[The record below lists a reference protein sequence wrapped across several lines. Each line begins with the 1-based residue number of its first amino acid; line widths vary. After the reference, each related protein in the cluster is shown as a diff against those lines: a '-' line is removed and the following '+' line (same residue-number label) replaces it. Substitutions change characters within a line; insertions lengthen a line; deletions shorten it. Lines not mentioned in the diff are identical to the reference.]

1 MKFNITTDANIS
13 ANSAKRHNIMVS
25 AGSDF
30 DSIWRPALEAGTD
43 ILHLSVSS
51 SIGDGYEKA
60 CTAAN
65 AIKKEFPGRKVLVFD
80 TLSISLGEIL
90 QVMNAVKLRDNDL
103 SLREAV
109 KLLLVKRDKLAS
121 VFAAG
126 SKRISK
132 PIFKSNYCG
141 EIVMEGR
148 AKNTRLA
155 LKTLVDKFKANFDK
169 NSTDPVGI
177 AYVGCPKE
185 AGKLLQML
193 KKIAPNC
200 DFLLTMCE
208 PGSLRFGKCAL
219 ALFYTCA

>member
-1 MKFNITTDANIS
+1 MRFNITTDANIS
-13 ANSAKRHNIMVS
+13 ANSAKRHDIRLSN
-25 AGSDF
+25 GSDL

-51 SIGDGYEKA
+51 SIGDGYKKA
-60 CTAAN
+60 VSAAA
-65 AIKKEFPGRKVLVFD
+65 AIRKEFPGRKVIVFD

-90 QVMNAVKLRDNDL
+90 QVMNACKLRDNGM
-103 SLREAV
+103 SASEAV
-109 KLLLVKRDKLAS
+109 KTLVVKRDKLAS
-121 VFAAG
+121 VYAA
-126 SKRISK
+126 SSRRISK

-155 LKTLVDKFKANFDK
+155 IKALVDRFKSTFDK

-185 AGKLLQML
+185 ANKLLQML

-200 DFLLTMCE
+200 EFLLTMCE
-208 PGSLRFGKCAL
+208 PGSFRFGKCTL
-219 ALFYTCA
+219 ALYYTAA